1 MTAVGAAFG
10 LERGLHLDKIR
21 PEAVEHIFDHM
32 VGLDAKSLV
41 SKFNEQMPISQVPGK
56 AHKLVWIA
64 MPDFDYKLS
73 GGTNL

>member
-10 LERGLHLDKIR
+10 LEGGLHLYKIR
-21 PEAVEHIFDHM
+21 SQAVEHIFDHM

-41 SKFNEQMPISQVPGK
+41 SKFNRQMPISEMPGK
-56 AHKLVWIA
+56 AHKLVGIS

-73 GGTNL
+73 GGPNL